1 MTKKK
6 KKSFQCRA
14 PNFLYIKNKQIRLSA
29 CILKCQ
35 NNMNMHTSTNTNT
48 IISLLLLLLPLI
60 SYSPYYN
67 NIPQFDYYISSYQCN
82 IYQFDYYSPFF
93 VTNWQTYKDILIQ
106 IKKYNGVMQSSRT
119 KCKTIISPWVHACT
133 HIHECNKVQ
142 K

>member
-14 PNFLYIKNKQIRLSA
+14 PNFLYIKNKQTRLSA

-35 NNMNMHTSTNTNT
+35 NNMNMHTCINTNT

-60 SYSPYYN
+60 SYTPYYN
-67 NIPQFDYYISSYQCN
+67 NIPQFDYYISSYQYN

-93 VTNWQTYKDILIQ
+93 VTN
-106 IKKYNGVMQSSRT
+106 
-119 KCKTIISPWVHACT
+119 
-133 HIHECNKVQ
+133 
-142 K
+142 